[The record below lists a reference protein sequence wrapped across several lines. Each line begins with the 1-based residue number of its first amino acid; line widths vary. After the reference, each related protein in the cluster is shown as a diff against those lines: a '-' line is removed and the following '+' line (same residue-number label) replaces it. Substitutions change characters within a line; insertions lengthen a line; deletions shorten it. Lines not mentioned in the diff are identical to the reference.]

1 MYKILKE
8 IVLEIFVMVNGK
20 YKSIAFVS
28 VQKILQN
35 QQFAMSMYEKE
46 SFLKKL
52 QKIQKHL
59 CKLIAYTSP
68 FPTAELREQ

>member
-52 QKIQKHL
+52 QKIQK
-59 CKLIAYTSP
+59 
-68 FPTAELREQ
+68 RV